1 MNIKSNNHKR
11 SQRGQSL
18 VEVALFLPI
27 FILLL
32 AGLVE
37 VSQLLITQNRIS
49 SAARAGTRFASN
61 GGENIGVVDVV
72 LNTVTQTLE
81 TDNTLWDLW
90 VIHGTVNENGD
101 AILDWEFDHEYGISN
116 TVRSESVDQIAI
128 QSRIL
133 AELQQDENK
142 VTDNSLAADL
152 KFVATYVI
160 HDVNSILGLNA
171 LPQFDGVMSRDALS
185 VMRITAEGNE
195 VTNGCAAMFTLR

>member
-101 AILDWEFDHEYGISN
+101 AILD
-116 TVRSESVDQIAI
+116 
-128 QSRIL
+128 
-133 AELQQDENK
+133 
-142 VTDNSLAADL
+142 
-152 KFVATYVI
+152 
-160 HDVNSILGLNA
+160 
-171 LPQFDGVMSRDALS
+171 
-185 VMRITAEGNE
+185 
-195 VTNGCAAMFTLR
+195 